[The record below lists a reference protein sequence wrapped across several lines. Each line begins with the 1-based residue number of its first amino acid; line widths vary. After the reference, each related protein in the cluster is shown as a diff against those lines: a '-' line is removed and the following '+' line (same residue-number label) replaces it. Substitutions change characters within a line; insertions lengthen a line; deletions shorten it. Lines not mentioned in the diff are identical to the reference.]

1 MSLQMNINDLKYS
14 LERIGIVETYHLNNS
29 PFLLKLKLISK
40 LKREADMPH

>member
-29 PFLLKLKLISK
+29 PFLLKLISK